1 MKFDYIKRFFYS
13 KLPFLNF
20 CKYHLILTLKILLL
34 GIFLTACTQ
43 QVDELKKISKNLTSS
58 VSNKTSSIFEKSTG
72 LVQGVTKFA
81 TNVKDNN
88 KIKDIDSISKNLKSI
103 LEEIPGAYN
112 EAKGYSIDL
121 TEGIWVSVAQ
131 AVTNNEAYQAAI
143 LLENKAMSE
152 IGVAKSVRRT
162 QFTGQSTIGG
172 IYESGGSNNE
182 NTKGIAGNFNIEK
195 LLYDG
200 GRSLSNINQASAYAL
215 ALQANRRGLGNNT
228 AFDAASTWI
237 NIWYM
242 SERLNLMNARSK
254 KLNTLIEKMD
264 RMAFSGMIDMSVID
278 SSKAQLVDIK
288 LEKNKLEANFDAN
301 KLRFLRYFDQEPINL
316 DMPSFLINLE
326 NTELEIGNWR
336 KAPILEESVA
346 KLIVARNEVEGAKSA
361 FKPSATARAGISS
374 PMEDGESIDK
384 TVGVRL
390 EYTFGD
396 GGKRKARLNAANAKL
411 KSAEAQ
417 LKDIQL
423 TLQTELNSTL
433 VELHAVNSSMVLL
446 ENKIELNEANVKTA
460 KSQLNTGQSTLEA
473 VVKAEI
479 KSFESNNK
487 YMMMQAEQ
495 HVLLL
500 KIITLSGA
508 LGRNLNF

>member
-1 MKFDYIKRFFYS
+1 
-13 KLPFLNF
+13 
-20 CKYHLILTLKILLL
+20 
-34 GIFLTACTQ
+34 
-43 QVDELKKISKNLTSS
+43 
-58 VSNKTSSIFEKSTG
+58 
-72 LVQGVTKFA
+72 
-81 TNVKDNN
+81 
-88 KIKDIDSISKNLKSI
+88 
-103 LEEIPGAYN
+103 
-112 EAKGYSIDL
+112 
-121 TEGIWVSVAQ
+121 
-131 AVTNNEAYQAAI
+131 
-143 LLENKAMSE
+143 
-152 IGVAKSVRRT
+152 
-162 QFTGQSTIGG
+162 
-172 IYESGGSNNE
+172 
-182 NTKGIAGNFNIEK
+182 
-195 LLYDG
+195 
-200 GRSLSNINQASAYAL
+200 
-215 ALQANRRGLGNNT
+215 
-228 AFDAASTWI
+228 
-237 NIWYM
+237 
-242 SERLNLMNARSK
+242 
-254 KLNTLIEKMD
+254 
-264 RMAFSGMIDMSVID
+264 
-278 SSKAQLVDIK
+278 
-288 LEKNKLEANFDAN
+288 
-301 KLRFLRYFDQEPINL
+301 LRFLRYFDQEPINL

-326 NTELEIGNWR
+326 NTELEVGNWR

-423 TLQTELNSTL
+423 TLQTELNSAL

-446 ENKIELNEANVKTA
+446 KNKIELNEANVKTV